1 MSEGNHFTKN
11 TIQFTNKNHMEIPW
25 AKVTN
30 DNGQTP
36 SIKSSLKEKS
46 TIIGRV
52 GIILLSCGTGAWRV
66 RDSMNSIARILG
78 VTCSTDIGLVTIEY
92 TCFDKHRSI
101 THSLSLPSS
110 GVNTDKLSEMESF
123 VKGFEKEGAFLSVK
137 EVHTLLDKISQKK
150 PNYRPFVQGLAA
162 ALACSAFVFLL
173 GGGPVEM
180 LCSFFGAGL
189 GNWLK
194 STMNSK
200 HMTLFAGLSAGVAL
214 ACLTYLMISRGL
226 ELAFD
231 INVGHEAGYIGS
243 MLFAIPGFPFITSG
257 LDIAKSDMRSGIER
271 LVHAVTIILVAT
283 LVGWIVALASDLTP
297 DKFIPLGLSP
307 LTVMLLRLPASFCGV
322 FGFSIMFNSP
332 KKMAATA
339 GVIGAFAN
347 TLRLELA
354 DLTSM
359 PPAAA
364 AFLGALTAGLLAS
377 FVHKRMAYPRISLT
391 VPSIVIMVPGLYM
404 YRAMYY
410 VGIGMIASG
419 AQWFIN
425 ATMIV
430 LFLPLGLILARI
442 IMDPDWRYSG

>member
-1 MSEGNHFTKN
+1 MSEDSHLIKN
-11 TIQFTNKNHMEIPW
+11 TIHLTNKNHMEIPW
-25 AKVTN
+25 VKVVG
-30 DNGQTP
+30 DGSQTP
-36 SIKSSLKEKS
+36 AIKSSLAEKS

-66 RDSMNSIARILG
+66 RDSMNTIARILG
-78 VTCSTDIGLVTIEY
+78 VACSADIGLVTIEY
-92 TCFDKHRSI
+92 TCFDEHQSI

-110 GVNTDKLSEMESF
+110 GVNTDKLAEMESF
-123 VKGFEKEGAFLSVK
+123 VKAFEKEGAFFSIN
-137 EVHTLLDKISQKK
+137 EVHDTLDKIMGKK
-150 PNYRPFVQGLAA
+150 TNYKPFIQGMAA

-173 GGGPVEM
+173 GGGPIEM

-189 GNWLK
+189 GNWLRA
-194 STMNSK
+194 TLNSK
-200 HMTLFAGLSAGVAL
+200 HMTLFAGLAAGVAV
-214 ACLTYLMISRGL
+214 ACFTYLVISRGL
-226 ELAFD
+226 ELTFN

-271 LVHAVTIILVAT
+271 VVHAVTIILVAT
-283 LVGWIVALASDLTP
+283 LVGWIVALASDLKP
-297 DKFIPLGLSP
+297 DKFIPLDLSP
-307 LTVMLLRLPASFCGV
+307 LALMLLRLPASFCGV

-339 GVIGAFAN
+339 GLIGAIAN
-347 TLRLELA
+347 TLRLELV
-354 DLTSM
+354 DLTSI

-364 AFLGALTAGLLAS
+364 AFFGALTAGLLAS
-377 FVHKRMAYPRISLT
+377 FVHKKMGYPRISLT

-410 VGIGMIASG
+410 VGVGTIASG

-425 ATMIV
+425 AAMIV
-430 LFLPLGLILARI
+430 LFLPLGLIVARI